1 MEPHQNIAKPA
12 AGSSAAEAMPPR
24 QRSAVS
30 NGRRLFVEADARSAW
45 SRRYRDLIAAHSSDL
60 GGADHLSEAQ
70 RSLVRRCSAIELELE
85 AAECKL
91 SQGLPVD
98 MDIYARLTGHLRRVL
113 ETLGMERR
121 ARDVRDLTL
130 ADIQA
135 EYAQR
140 NAEAQP

>member
-1 MEPHQNIAKPA
+1 
-12 AGSSAAEAMPPR
+12 
-24 QRSAVS
+24 
-30 NGRRLFVEADARSAW
+30 
-45 SRRYRDLIAAHSSDL
+45 L

-121 ARDVRDLTL
+121 ARNVNELSL
-130 ADIQA
+130 ADILR
-135 EYAQR
+135 E
-140 NAEAQP
+140 EQPGA